1 MAALVRMENAR
12 LSPLDTDT
20 PVSTGADA
28 AARGKA
34 RRMEIIDNL
43 PLGNDPAAIRLRI
56 EAMEMLL
63 ERSVTVPGTS
73 YRIGLDSLA
82 GLVPVVGDLITAAMG
97 AYIVWEARNLGM
109 PKWKLWSMGAN
120 VAFDTA
126 VGAIP
131 VVGDAFDFLFRSN
144 SRNLRIIR
152 KHLDR
157 HHPAART
164 IEG

>member
-1 MAALVRMENAR
+1 MT
-12 LSPLDTDT
+12 PLDTDT
-20 PVSTGADA
+20 PAGPGPGPGPDA

-34 RRMEIIDNL
+34 RRMEIIDSL
-43 PLGNDPAAIRLRI
+43 PLGNEPAAIRQRI

-63 ERSVTVPGTS
+63 ERSMTVPGTN
-73 YRIGLDSLA
+73 YRIGLDSIA

-126 VGAIP
+126 IGAIP

-144 SRNLRIIR
+144 SRNLKIIR